1 MAQILVRDL
10 DEGVVGRLRAL
21 AAEHNRSLEA
31 EARVIL
37 SQASTRKVLDHQ
49 AAAARLAEFRRRME
63 GQAFPDST
71 ALLREDRDD

>member
-49 AAAARLAEFRRRME
+49 AAGAKLEDFRRRMA
-63 GQAFPDST
+63 GRIFPDST
-71 ALLREDRDD
+71 ALLRGDRDK